1 MMFVIIYYIKARTYM
16 IAKIIMSSNMIKKVV
31 IPIIIKGMTDT
42 SDGRSYSEIGE
53 KNWLENNKDYGE
65 EIHLV

>member
-53 KNWLENNKDYGE
+53 KTG
-65 EIHLV
+65 